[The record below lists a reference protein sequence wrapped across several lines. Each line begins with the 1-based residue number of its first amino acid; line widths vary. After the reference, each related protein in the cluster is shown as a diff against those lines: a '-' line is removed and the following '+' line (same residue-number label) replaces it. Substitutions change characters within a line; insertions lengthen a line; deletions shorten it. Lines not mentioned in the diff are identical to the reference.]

1 MSYDEAALEGG
12 HAWLRSKTAT
22 TDYLRNIRKKAR
34 EGGYYGFT
42 PRMGALAPFIFNSD
56 AWKTA
61 KRKRTKRIPS
71 YMIDKLSNRDIAK
84 IIMFGSDIPAQIK
97 AYRTKLFPNGIKLKR
112 KKTRKSA
119 DKRAMEEAARM
130 LEKEEAYD
138 VSPLFKGSGYY
149 Y

>member
-1 MSYDEAALEGG
+1 
-12 HAWLRSKTAT
+12 
-22 TDYLRNIRKKAR
+22 
-34 EGGYYGFT
+34 
-42 PRMGALAPFIFNSD
+42 
-56 AWKTA
+56 
-61 KRKRTKRIPS
+61 
-71 YMIDKLSNRDIAK
+71 MIDKLSNRDIAK
-84 IIMFGSDIPAQIK
+84 IIMFGSEIPAQIK
-97 AYRTKLFPNGIKLKR
+97 AYRAKLFPNGIKLKR